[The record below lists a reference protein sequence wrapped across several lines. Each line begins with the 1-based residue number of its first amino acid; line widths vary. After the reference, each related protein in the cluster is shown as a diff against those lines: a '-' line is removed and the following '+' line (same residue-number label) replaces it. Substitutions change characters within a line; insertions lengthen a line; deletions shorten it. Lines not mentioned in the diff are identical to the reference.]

1 MDEPQSEIYDPFDE
15 LSPSER
21 SESIS
26 KALAQFGK
34 RMEDSNKRIVERLL
48 DTIAKTDGHEELHL
62 DMLATHLDK
71 DTTET
76 MQIKARTDELEN
88 TCVWDPAITR
98 LSDFV
103 LTDSGISTWSE
114 ETTHDYI
121 TGFLE
126 RLVLAVRAN
135 ASRELLADT
144 TIDNLQLP
152 AAFCEFTRQCAGLS
166 YGNYEREMFLCD
178 FASQHFGES
187 QMAQPLD
194 KMRQYCGQTR
204 HYEFVAGWKAGD
216 NYNNCVIY
224 YALTLRYDEPD
235 EPWQWRIFVNNWEF
249 HEWQG
254 PFDDIFSFMDW
265 YSDRYRQ
272 VEWDDVKASID
283 DIYDMCKVRYE
294 IEDEFSQLSPTERY
308 DSMAG
313 FLSQF
318 SDHMVDNNTRI
329 LSRLLDMISETEGDE
344 ALYLNILA
352 SHLDKE
358 SNMDDDAKQ
367 WPGDNEEFREY
378 NSLNDFKAHSGI
390 GNDSGICP
398 WEPGTSDHIAAF
410 LLELETAVRKNASR
424 DLLGSTVETLELP
437 SEFREFFKHTGG
449 VFYANI
455 DRKMFVCEFATRD
468 YSAHELAEPLEKMR
482 ELGPSHGYE
491 VAAGWKAGDNDRNCW
506 IYYLLCRESDEL
518 EEPWQ
523 WRIFVHNLTFHES
536 ECYDS
541 LHEFLSWYCQPYDW
555 INWGAVQLSVNELHE
570 KCKEALEG

>member
-1 MDEPQSEIYDPFDE
+1 MNEPQSEIYDPFDE

-21 SESIS
+21 SESMS
-26 KALAQFGK
+26 KALAQFGQH
-34 RMEDSNKRIVERLL
+34 MEDSNKRIVKRLL
-48 DTIAKTDGHEELHL
+48 ETIAKTDGHEELHL

-76 MQIKARTDELEN
+76 IRIKTRTDELEN
-88 TCVWDPAITR
+88 TCVWDPAITS

-103 LTDSGISTWSE
+103 LTDSGISTWGE

-135 ASRELLADT
+135 ASRELLANT

-152 AAFCEFTRQCAGLS
+152 AAFCEFTRQCGGLS

-187 QMAQPLD
+187 QLAQPLD

-204 HYEFVAGWKAGD
+204 HYEFAAGWKVGD
-216 NYNNCVIY
+216 NCFISYILC
-224 YALTLRYDEPD
+224 LRYDEPD
-235 EPWQWRIFVNNWEF
+235 EPWQWRIFVNNWKF

-265 YSDRYRQ
+265 YSDRYKQ
-272 VEWDDVKASID
+272 VNWDDVKASID

-344 ALYLNILA
+344 ALHLNILA

-358 SNMDDDAKQ
+358 SNRDDDVKQ
-367 WPGDNEEFREY
+367 WPGDDQEFRGF
-378 NSLNDFKAHSGI
+378 NSLNDFKAHSDI

-398 WEPGTSDHIAAF
+398 WEPGASDHIAAF
-410 LLELETAVRKNASR
+410 ISDLETDVRKNASR

-437 SEFREFFKHTGG
+437 SEFCEFFKHTGG
-449 VFYANI
+449 VIYANL

-468 YSAHELAEPLEKMR
+468 YNANELAEPLEKMC
-482 ELGPSHGYE
+482 ELGPSYEFE

-506 IYYLLCRESDEL
+506 VYYLLCRDPDEL

-523 WRIFVHNLTFHES
+523 WRIFVNNLTFHES
-536 ECYDS
+536 QCYNS
-541 LHEFLSWYCQPYDW
+541 LHEFLSWYCQPY
-555 INWGAVQLSVNELHE
+555 
-570 KCKEALEG
+570 